1 MPDEHQATEREDA
14 YGRVGV
20 PQQCMACDGVGKTDD
35 DTCGTCG
42 GEGFVCWWGAVS
54 NQEKERA
61 QHAHSFMRD
70 LERLPYQWRGMKP
83 EVVCAGS
90 PAQVLFCVRDAQ
102 KDIVATLA
110 EIDRLRALLR
120 SDEPSDESA
129 FERGKAWQAS
139 VDVAEIIR
147 RETAAFAA
155 GAEAMREVAAELVAI
170 NVINFNAGKLM
181 PVDPTLAKFPDV
193 TRRAYSAAIRALPLP
208 TMMGGKLCEDCPP
221 IGYPTDKTRC
231 CDCPRKERT

>member
-1 MPDEHQATEREDA
+1 MPDEPQATEREDA

-42 GEGFVCWWGAVS
+42 GEGFVCWWSAVS
-54 NQEKERA
+54 NQEKE
-61 QHAHSFMRD
+61 HAHSFMRD

-120 SDEPSDESA
+120 ADEPNDESA

-139 VDVAEIIR
+139 VDAAEIIK
-147 RETAAFAA
+147 REASAFAA
-155 GAEAMREVAAELVAI
+155 GAKAMREVCAEDVERWHADYAQDMAA
-170 NVINFNAGKLM
+170 
-181 PVDPTLAKFPDV
+181 D
-193 TRRAYSAAIRALPLP
+193 IRALPLP
-208 TMMGGKLCEDCPP
+208 TMEVK
-221 IGYPTDKTRC
+221 
-231 CDCPRKERT
+231 